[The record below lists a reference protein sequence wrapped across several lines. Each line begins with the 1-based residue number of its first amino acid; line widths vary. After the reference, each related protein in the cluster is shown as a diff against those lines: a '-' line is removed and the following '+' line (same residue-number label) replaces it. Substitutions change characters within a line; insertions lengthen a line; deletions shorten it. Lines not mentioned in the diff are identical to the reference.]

1 MQEDLI
7 ETTNPAEENAVDESS
22 RFLTEEELEA
32 EEYASWC
39 DYPVYTHSSET
50 YMGEPVDVVEVSL
63 DYDLEDDDDE

>member
-32 EEYASWC
+32 EE
-39 DYPVYTHSSET
+39 
-50 YMGEPVDVVEVSL
+50 
-63 DYDLEDDDDE
+63 